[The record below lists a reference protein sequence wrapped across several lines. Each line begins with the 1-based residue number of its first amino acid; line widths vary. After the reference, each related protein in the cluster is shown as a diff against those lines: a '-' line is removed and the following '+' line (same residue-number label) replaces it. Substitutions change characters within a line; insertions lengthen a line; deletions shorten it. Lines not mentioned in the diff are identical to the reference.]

1 MAPPR
6 KNTTQAP
13 ATALA
18 VSKGKG
24 KVVEVAEP
32 ANRHPNQFD
41 VHITDAEDPQSSST
55 LSQRPHTAVLQSWHT
70 NKQLYRMLFSLQ
82 KQMKE
87 QQTELGRQAVLL
99 KQVDILRNSQ
109 SSRNAEERGRAPMSP
124 QRDREAT

>member
-13 ATALA
+13 AAALA
-18 VSKGKG
+18 ISKGKG

-32 ANRHPNQFD
+32 ANCHPNQSD

-55 LSQRPHTAVLQSWHT
+55 LSQRPHTTVLESWHA
-70 NKQLYRMLFSLQ
+70 NEQLYRMLSSLQ

-87 QQTELGRQAVLL
+87 
-99 KQVDILRNSQ
+99 
-109 SSRNAEERGRAPMSP
+109 
-124 QRDREAT
+124 